1 MGICDSNVAL
11 LRRATTA
18 WSGLQGTNAIRQI
31 AALPY
36 RGSENGAVSVLLVTS
51 RESKRWVVPKG
62 NHSGSGSPHL
72 AAAREASEEAG
83 VLGAMCPIP
92 LGQYRYRKRRKTGAS
107 LMFDVDVYPLAVSH
121 ELTDWKEAGERTR
134 RWFSLSEAAE
144 MVDEPD
150 LAQLIRSFNAAE
162 FSKAAK
168 RQSIFSMVAQKS
180 KVSPMFA
187 WFQRLLPKTG
197 DFFELFEAHSRSI
210 VAGADA
216 LGRLFRNGGAR
227 DEHIREINE
236 REHDA
241 DEIIRETLQTVR
253 RTFLTPFDRGAITSL
268 IGAMDDAIDEMQSAA
283 NAVDLYDIT
292 EFEPE
297 MTDMVGIVIDSAR
310 VMSEAIPLLRD
321 LSANGG
327 RLHELTERLV
337 RMESHAD
344 EVHRAGLKSAYLRH
358 SGEPSGAMAFIVK
371 REIYKH
377 LERIVDSFED
387 IANEIDG
394 LVIDHA

>member
-1 MGICDSNVAL
+1 M
-11 LRRATTA
+11 
-18 WSGLQGTNAIRQI
+18 
-31 AALPY
+31 PY
-36 RGSENGAVSVLLVTS
+36 RSNDAGAVSVLLVTS

-62 NHSGSGSPHL
+62 NPGTGAPHL
-72 AAAREASEEAG
+72 SAAQEANEEAG
-83 VLGAMCPIP
+83 VTGTICPIP
-92 LGQYRYRKRRKTGAS
+92 LGQYRYRKTRKTGAS
-107 LMFDVDVYPLAVSH
+107 LMIDVDVYPLAVSR
-121 ELTDWKEAGERTR
+121 ELDDWKEASERTR
-134 RWFSLSEAAE
+134 RWFSLGDAAD

-150 LAQLIRSFNAAE
+150 LANLIRSFNAAE

-168 RQSIFSMVAQKS
+168 RNSILALVADKS

-197 DFFELFEAHSRSI
+197 NFFELFESHSRSI
-210 VAGADA
+210 VAASDA
-216 LGRLFRNGGAR
+216 LGRLFRDGGAR
-227 DEHIREINE
+227 EEHIREINE

-241 DEIIRETLQTVR
+241 DNIIRETLQTVR
-253 RTFLTPFDRGAITSL
+253 QTFLTPFDRGAITSL

-283 NAVDLYDIT
+283 NAVDLYGIT

-297 MTDMVGIVIDSAR
+297 MQDMVGIVIDSAR
-310 VMSEAIPLLRD
+310 VMAEAIPLLRD
-321 LSANGG
+321 LGANGG

-344 EVHRAGLKSAYLRH
+344 EIHRAGLKSAYERH
-358 SGEPSGAMAFIVK
+358 AAEPAGAMKFIVK

-394 LVIDHA
+394 VVIDHA

>member
-1 MGICDSNVAL
+1 M
-11 LRRATTA
+11 
-18 WSGLQGTNAIRQI
+18 
-31 AALPY
+31 PY
-36 RGSENGAVSVLLVTS
+36 RTTGNGVVSILLVTS

-62 NHSGSGSPHL
+62 NRGSSEVPHI
-72 AAAREASEEAG
+72 AAALEAEEEAG
-83 VLGAMCPIP
+83 VRGAMCPIP

-107 LMFDVDVYPLAVSH
+107 LMFDVDVYPLAVS
-121 ELTDWKEAGERTR
+121 EEMPDWKEAGERTR
-134 RWFSLSEAAE
+134 RWFNLSEAAD
-144 MVDEPD
+144 MVEEPD
-150 LAQLIRSFNAAE
+150 LANLIRSFNAAE
-162 FSKAAK
+162 FSKATK
-168 RQSIFSMVAQKS
+168 RKTIISVVAQKS
-180 KVSPMFA
+180 RVGPMFA
-187 WFQRLLPKTG
+187 WFQRLLPTTG
-197 DFFELFEAHSRSI
+197 DFFELFESHSRSV

-216 LGRLFRNGGAR
+216 LGRLFREGGAR
-227 DEHIREINE
+227 EEHIREINE

-241 DEIIRETLQTVR
+241 DNIIRETLQTVR

-268 IGAMDDAIDEMQSAA
+268 INAMDDAIDEMQSAA

-292 EFEPE
+292 DFEPE
-297 MTDMVGIVIDSAR
+297 MADMVGIAIDSAR
-310 VMSEAIPLLRD
+310 VMAEAIPLLRD
-321 LSANGG
+321 ISNNGG

-344 EVHRAGLKSAYLRH
+344 EVHRAGLKSAYRRH
-358 SGEPSGAMAFIVK
+358 SAEPGGAMAFTVK